1 MALADSGRAIGAVT
15 RLLQDHLI
23 RRGFDVSIGKPE
35 DAAASNT
42 NAKLNLFLY
51 ETGFDAHLR
60 NYALH
65 SGQPAPLWLV
75 LKYLLTAFDR
85 SEDSDSADAHELLGR
100 GLSALQALNFLS
112 LDAAVAPSVAQALE
126 NNPEPLKLSF
136 DDSGVELLSKIMQGT
151 DERYRLSIAF
161 EMRPVMIVPDSDP
174 ASSQLV
180 GVDYATTPDTIIG
193 GRGVQV
199 DVQATLG
206 ASLDRVAPEA
216 FEAGDTLQLFGDDLQ
231 GGDLEVVLGGVV
243 LTVTGRRPDRM
254 QVTVEGSPA
263 VTPVASGTVISAGE
277 HALVVRRRISA
288 TRTRSS
294 NLVAA
299 RLLPTLSGAA
309 MAGGDLQLS
318 GNLLGTDAD
327 DVIVTLLDNNGV
339 AVRQF
344 DTVVPTVAPAPPP
357 WQQTLGV
364 PGVAAAVGAGTFL
377 VVLRVNGQQ
386 ARSSPRVTVP

>member
-1 MALADSGRAIGAVT
+1 MALVDSGRAIGAVT

-35 DAAASNT
+35 DAASNNA

-51 ETGFDAHLR
+51 ETGFDPHLR
-60 NYALH
+60 NHALH
-65 SGQPAPLWLV
+65 TGQPAPLWLV

-85 SEDSDSADAHELLGR
+85 VEDSDSADAHELLGR
-100 GLSALQALNFLS
+100 GLGALHELNFLA
-112 LDAAVAPSVAQALE
+112 LDAAVAPAVAQALE

-151 DERYRLSIAF
+151 DERYRLSVAF
-161 EMRPVMIVPDSDP
+161 EMRPVMIVPGTDP
-174 ASSQLV
+174 ASSLLV
-180 GVDYATTPDTIIG
+180 GVNYETTPNTIIG
-193 GRGVQV
+193 GEGVQV
-199 DVQATLG
+199 DVQPTLG
-206 ASLDRVAPEA
+206 PSLDRVEPDA
-216 FEAGDTLQLFGDDLQ
+216 FEAGDSFTLFGDDLN
-231 GGDLEVVLGGVV
+231 GSDLEAVLDGVV

-254 QVTVEGSPA
+254 QVRAEGSPA
-263 VTPVASGTVISAGE
+263 VTPVADGTVISAGE
-277 HALVVRRRISA
+277 HPLIVRRRLSP

-299 RLLPTLSGAA
+299 RLLPTLTGAA
-309 MAGGDLQLS
+309 MAGGDLTLS

-327 DVIVTLLDNNGV
+327 DVIVALLRNGV

-344 DTVVPTVAPAPPP
+344 DTVIASGAPAAPP
-357 WQQTLGV
+357 WQRTLTV
-364 PGVAAAVGAGTFL
+364 PGVAAAVGAGVYR

-386 ARSSPRVTVP
+386 ARSSPDVTVP